1 MHHRGVARQ
10 NPAVR
15 AEPRSIGS
23 ARAPDPLRV
32 EVRLLGALL
41 GQVLVEQGGPELLEL
56 VERVRGRAIALRA
69 MPDPDE
75 RRRLGD
81 ELDGLDLATCEL
93 LARAFTRYF
102 QLVNLAE
109 EKQRVRALRRRERAS
124 PEGFA
129 RESLGAAVRDL
140 AAQGWNRSRI
150 ESLIGGLSIH
160 PVLTAHP
167 TEARRRTLLVALRRV
182 YAQLDR
188 LDDPRLSPREDRE
201 VRRRLREAITLLW
214 QTDDLRDVRPS
225 ALDEVR
231 SAMVFFDATLFGV
244 APRVLRALDSA
255 LDMLPGAAGVRAD
268 SRGRGSDGADTRSG
282 TRPPRVSAFL
292 RWGTWIGGD
301 RDGNPNVTADVTRA
315 TLAIQAD
322 HVLRAYE
329 HVAERLLQ
337 TVAVSATTTATPPE
351 LEAWLEDEARLH
363 PEVAGELARRFA
375 AEPYR
380 RAFGFIG
387 ARLRE
392 TRENLV
398 GTGLSADTAPLAD
411 ELTGFPAADRGA
423 GSAMGHSMPSG
434 RPGPAGT
441 SMPAAGMPPAA
452 GSPANDSPA
461 ATTKA
466 FRVAGIPGSDSPTA
480 ARPIEL
486 AAAGPATCGYGSP
499 VELLDHLRRIQRAL
513 VAGGAGR
520 VAWGDVQDFAWQV
533 QTFGFHLA
541 ELEVRQH
548 SAVHAAALR
557 ILGER
562 TGEEGP
568 AGGASRG
575 GSSAVAGVG
584 QIEAGGS
591 VGGPGPFAVGD
602 SVGDPRPTAVAGA
615 VGGRGAIEAS
625 PGVTVH
631 EVVDTFRAIGEL
643 QARFG
648 EAACRRYVISFTH
661 EPADVLAVLD
671 LARVADPSGALADR
685 IDVVPLLESLDT
697 LQSAGSFLRQL
708 FRSARYREHLERRG
722 RRQEVMLGYSDSNKE
737 SGFLAASW
745 ALHRAQAEL
754 GQVAAEEGIELT
766 LFHGRGGAIGR
777 GGGPTNRAILAM
789 ATGSVRGRLKNTE
802 QGEVIAA
809 HYGNPAIALREL
821 EQAAHAV
828 IGASTPEHD
837 RRVAEAAERWG
848 PAIDELAAV
857 ARDAYRRLV
866 WDEPAFEAYFAA
878 ATPISEISG
887 LNLGSRPASRAA
899 RPSADVP
906 GQPPSTHPVPGAFP
920 PPAPLESLRAIPWVF
935 AWSQSRAF
943 VPGWFGL
950 GTALETYRARHG
962 EAGLGELRAMYA
974 GWPFFATTLD
984 NAELVLAKVD
994 IGVAASYAALARGLP
1009 DADRLWEVI
1018 RDEYERSVAALL
1030 AVTGRAKLLDGA
1042 PVLQRSIELR
1052 NPYVEPLSEV
1062 QLRLL
1067 SRVRSLASDDPERDR
1082 LLRVVRLTVNGVAAG
1097 LQGTG

>member
-1 MHHRGVARQ
+1 VHHRAVARQ

-23 ARAPDPLRV
+23 AGAPDPLRV

-75 RRRLGD
+75 RRRLGE
-81 ELDGLDLATCEL
+81 ELDGLDLATCER

-129 RESLGAAVRDL
+129 RESLGAAVREL
-140 AAQGWNRSRI
+140 AAQGWDRPRI

-182 YAQLDR
+182 YTHLDR

-214 QTDDLRDVRPS
+214 QTDDLREVRPS

-255 LDMLPGAAGVRAD
+255 LDQLPDLAGGPRPD
-268 SRGRGSDGADTRSG
+268 SIGRGADGADTRSG
-282 TRPPRVSAFL
+282 TRPARVPAFL

-337 TVAVSATTTATPPE
+337 TVAVSATTAATPPE
-351 LEAWLEDEARLH
+351 LEAWLEAEAALH
-363 PEVAGELARRFA
+363 PEVADELARRFT

-398 GTGLSADTAPLAD
+398 GSGLSADTAPLAD
-411 ELTGFPAADRGA
+411 ELSGFPAVDRGA
-423 GSAMGHSMPSG
+423 GTATGHPRPSG
-434 RPGPAGT
+434 RPGSTGATSSAAGLSPGNDPARAPTNAARAPGMP
-441 SMPAAGMPPAA
+441 SHDFPAAAHVTTSSSPEGPAA
-452 GSPANDSPA
+452 
-461 ATTKA
+461 
-466 FRVAGIPGSDSPTA
+466 
-480 ARPIEL
+480 
-486 AAAGPATCGYGSP
+486 CGYGSP
-499 VELLDHLRRIQRAL
+499 AELLEDLGRIQDAL

-520 VAWGDVQDFAWQV
+520 VAWGDLQDFVWQV
-533 QTFGFHLA
+533 RTFGFHLA

-557 ILGER
+557 ILAER
-562 TGEEGP
+562 TGTDGP
-568 AGGASRG
+568 AGGDARG
-575 GSSAVAGVG
+575 GSSGVAGPGATEPGSAVAV
-584 QIEAGGS
+584 
-591 VGGPGPFAVGD
+591 P
-602 SVGDPRPTAVAGA
+602 
-615 VGGRGAIEAS
+615 GAIEAS

-643 QARFG
+643 QSAFG

-697 LQSAGSFLRQL
+697 LQSAGRFLREL
-708 FRSARYREHLERRG
+708 FRTERYREHLERRG
-722 RRQEVMLGYSDSNKE
+722 GRQEVMLGYSDSNKE

-754 GQVAAEEGIELT
+754 AQVAAEEGIELT

-789 ATGSVRGRLKNTE
+789 AAGSVRGRLKNTE

-828 IGASTPEHD
+828 IGASTPGHD

-848 PAIDELAAV
+848 PAMDGLAAV
-857 ARDAYRRLV
+857 ARDAYRALV

-899 RPSADVP
+899 RLPADAPGRSASP
-906 GQPPSTHPVPGAFP
+906 LPVPASHP
-920 PPAPLESLRAIPWVF
+920 PPAPLDSLRAIPWVF

-950 GTALETYRARHG
+950 GTALETYQARRG
-962 EAGLGELRAMYA
+962 EAGLRELRAMYA

-1009 DADRLWEVI
+1009 DADRLWRVI

-1067 SRVRSLASDDPERDR
+1067 ARLRSLAPDDPERDR